1 MMLVAV
7 IVVVVVVVV
16 VLMLNWMLVVGNIL
30 VKMKR

>member
-1 MMLVAV
+1 MLVAV